1 MSPKAVSHA
10 YMHIP
15 FKDSV
20 FVQQRI
26 QQMSGC
32 LDSELIADVSK
43 CCYIATVMH
52 TSFGDVFCAAEISA
66 FVRVLRFRAD

>member
-1 MSPKAVSHA
+1 MSPKAVSDA

-15 FKDSV
+15 FRDSV

-32 LDSELIADVSK
+32 LDSELIA
-43 CCYIATVMH
+43 
-52 TSFGDVFCAAEISA
+52 AAQMSPNA
-66 FVRVLRFRAD
+66 VT

>member
-1 MSPKAVSHA
+1 MDSELIAAAWMSPKAVSDA

-15 FKDSV
+15 FRDSV

-32 LDSELIADVSK
+32 LDSELIA
-43 CCYIATVMH
+43 
-52 TSFGDVFCAAEISA
+52 AAQMSPNA
-66 FVRVLRFRAD
+66 VT